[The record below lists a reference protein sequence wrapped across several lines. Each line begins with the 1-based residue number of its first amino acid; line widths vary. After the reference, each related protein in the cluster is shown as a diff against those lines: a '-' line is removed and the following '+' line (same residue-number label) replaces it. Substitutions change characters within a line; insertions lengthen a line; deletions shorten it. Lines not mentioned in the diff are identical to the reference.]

1 MRCEQVRTLLNDYLE
16 GTLSRGIAEAVA
28 SHVRTCAECAREL
41 QFLKSIW
48 QELRHLPEPPVPSDL
63 HARIMTHVRAH
74 VRTREAQRPILLWR
88 WAGALAVAASLLAVV
103 FFSTQTPRGVEAGFG
118 VRGSQPE
125 VPQELPVPA
134 GVHFEWRPLADG
146 EVLPVLVASLNR
158 SASATLLL
166 TEHPTAS
173 IREARPIWRGTLQP
187 GKSLEV
193 PLPILRQTPGE
204 RVLTLWWDVEGQQRK
219 LFVPVGNPPAKVASI
234 RLQASL
240 SEALA
245 QLAGTYQTLIEWAP
259 KQGEP
264 VPTVV
269 LDIQDA
275 SLEQALERLL
285 VGTGYT
291 AKATEHGWRIL
302 PE

>member
-1 MRCEQVRTLLNDYLE
+1 MRCEQVRALLNDYLD
-16 GTLSRGIAEAVA
+16 GTLNRGIAEAVD
-28 SHVRTCAECAREL
+28 SHLRTCSECAREL

-48 QELRHLPEPPVPSDL
+48 QELRHLPKPPVPPDL
-63 HARIMTHVRAH
+63 HARIMTHVRAN
-74 VRTREAQRPILLWR
+74 VRAREAQRPALLWR
-88 WAGALAVAASLLAVV
+88 WAGGLAVAATLLVVV
-103 FFSTQTPRGVEAGFG
+103 FLSTQTPRGVEAGFG
-118 VRGSQPE
+118 ISRAQPE
-125 VPQELPVPA
+125 VAPERPVPA
-134 GVHFEWRPLADG
+134 GVHFEWRPLANGDA
-146 EVLPVLVASLNR
+146 LPVLVARFNR

-166 TEHPTAS
+166 TERPTAS
-173 IREARPIWRGTLQP
+173 IQEARPIWRGTLQP
-187 GKSLEV
+187 GQSLEI
-193 PLPILRQTPGE
+193 PLPILRQTPSE

-234 RLQASL
+234 RLQAPL

-275 SLEQALERLL
+275 SLGQALERLL